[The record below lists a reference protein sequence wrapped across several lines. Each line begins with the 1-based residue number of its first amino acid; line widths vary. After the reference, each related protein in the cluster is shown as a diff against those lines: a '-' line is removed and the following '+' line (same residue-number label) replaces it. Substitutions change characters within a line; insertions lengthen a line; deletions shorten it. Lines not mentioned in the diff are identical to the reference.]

1 VGSEVSIIPRTRN
14 VYYAAYASLP
24 TSGVRTG
31 DLGYATDRKVFYRW
45 SGSAWEPVS
54 IHSSSGAAADIPTAA
69 NLPDGSLYYE
79 TDTALLKQVQS
90 SSWATIS
97 PTPTF
102 ASLSDTKVVRKTADE
117 TVNNSN
123 AIQDDD
129 ELVLPVGA
137 NEIWYIFMLLRIT
150 TVAAAAFDYL
160 FTIPAGGSLKG
171 ADSSKIGAAVTAAE
185 EYIVPFDATGPEQ
198 RLASAADKTDVWEL
212 IYLVY
217 IGGGAAGNI
226 QLQWAQGFADVS
238 DTKVLAN
245 SFIIAHKLN

>member
-79 TDTALLKQVQS
+79 TDATLLKQVQS

-102 ASLSDTKVVRKTADE
+102 ASLSDTKVVRKTADGSP
-117 TVNNSN
+117 VNNSTTLVN
-123 AIQDDD
+123 DP
-129 ELVLPVGA
+129 ELLFAVGA
-137 NEIWYIFMLLRIT
+137 SDIWEITVLLRVTTTAAADFKWLFTLPASGTARATDSYAIGIT
-150 TVAAAAFDYL
+150 SSTQKLTFAYDAVAAQTVL
-160 FTIPAGGSLKG
+160 IGS
-171 ADSSKIGAAVTAAE
+171 
-185 EYIVPFDATGPEQ
+185 DATDFWY
-198 RLASAADKTDVWEL
+198 LIWL
-212 IYLVY
+212 IYV
-217 IGGGAAGNI
+217 GGGTAGNV
-226 QLQWAQGFADVS
+226 QLQWAQYAAEAT

>member
-79 TDTALLKQVQS
+79 TDATLLKQVQS
-90 SSWATIS
+90 GAWAIIS

-102 ASLSDTKVVRKTADE
+102 ASLSDTKVVCKTADE
-117 TVNNSN
+117 TINDS
-123 AIQDDD
+123 ATMQDDD
-129 ELVLPVGA
+129 ELVIAVGA
-137 NEIWYIFMLLRIT
+137 NEIWYLQLWVRVLSMEAADFKWQFT
-150 TVAAAAFDYL
+150 VPVAATIEGFDL
-160 FTIPAGGSLKG
+160 NDVGVAT
-171 ADSSKIGAAVTAAE
+171 GAAPLRSLTLAGIQAFLVAGAS
-185 EYIVPFDATGPEQ
+185 EYALCI
-198 RLASAADKTDVWEL
+198 SA
-212 IYLVY
+212 VY
-217 IGGGAAGNI
+217 VGGANAGNI
-226 QLQWAQGFADVS
+226 QLQWAQNTADAS

-245 SFIIAHKLN
+245 SFITAHKLN